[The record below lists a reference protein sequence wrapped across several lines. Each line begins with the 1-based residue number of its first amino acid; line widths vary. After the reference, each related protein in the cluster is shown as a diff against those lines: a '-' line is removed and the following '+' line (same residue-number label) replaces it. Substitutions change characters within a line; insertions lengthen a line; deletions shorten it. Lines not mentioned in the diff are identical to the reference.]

1 MVLKT
6 DSSLSRQILES
17 RLELVF
23 RTVGVLSRFFP
34 IIEVNLEGKF
44 SIETEGN
51 LRAFADE
58 LAAVPLSDGFGV
70 VSLGSNSV
78 VKDALSLRGGST
90 LLDFF

>member
-6 DSSLSRQILES
+6 DSSLSRQILEG

-23 RTVGVLSRFFP
+23 RTIGVLSGFFP

-44 SIETEGN
+44 SIGAEGN
-51 LRAFADE
+51 LRAFAHE
-58 LAAVPLSDGFGV
+58 LATVPLSDGFGV
-70 VSLGSNSV
+70 VSLRSNSV
-78 VKDALSLRGGST
+78 VKGCIELARGST